1 MDIIPEN
8 YQNLVVLNVYPSQIN
23 KEGIDYGV
31 GLHNWLLTTQ
41 VRYLIF
47 DLQDEKDVL
56 QALIEDVMQLMRRVR
71 IPVLFCGVM
80 MKPKKILQAF
90 DYTAKFP
97 VFLTPD
103 EAIDYLKEKFPSLI
117 ETTFE
122 NIQFGQTIEM
132 VRARLLA
139 RSDDEGEEVEEVVEE
154 EVVEED

>member
-8 YQNLVVLNVYPSQIN
+8 YQNLVVLNVYPSAN
-23 KEGIDYGV
+23 KDGIDYGV

-56 QALIEDVMQLMRRVR
+56 QTMIEDVMQLMRRVR

-80 MKPKKILQAF
+80 MKPKKILEAF

-97 VFLTPD
+97 IFITPD
-103 EAIDYLKEKFPSLI
+103 EAIQYLKDKFPALI
-117 ETTFE
+117 ETAFD

-139 RSDDEGEEVEEVVEE
+139 RSDEEGEEVEEVVEE
-154 EVVEED
+154 VVEED